1 MGIRT
6 NHSRFQSR
14 FLFGHRWLAI
24 PRDYLER
31 RRYFRKISNVL
42 MIVVLSIIVAGF
54 IASIACTA
62 KIGKDEGSDVPNQTN

>member
-1 MGIRT
+1 MGIRA

-14 FLFGHRWLAI
+14 SLFGHRWLAI

-42 MIVVLSIIVAGF
+42 MIVLLSIIVAGF
-54 IASIACTA
+54 IIYTSNSGGFSSPA
-62 KIGKDEGSDVPNQTN
+62 GH